1 MELPQDLKN
10 FDGAEYE
17 DAFQLF
23 PAYSVGW
30 VLLGIV
36 ALAAIFEPLVR

>member
-10 FDGAEYE
+10 FNGADYD

-23 PAYSVGW
+23 PAESAGW
-30 VLLGIV
+30 ILLGIV
-36 ALAAIFEPLVR
+36 ALACILEPLVR